1 MPQPT
6 IEEQEEPLD
15 PAMEK
20 IRRKMML
27 LILVSGGILFLCFMA
42 VLGAIVYKVSQRPAA
57 PAAATPSGGFS
68 IPEGQPLAATA
79 ELPAGFA
86 IQSASGAGGQVTF
99 YGTLNGTPK
108 VLLFDIKAGRII
120 ADITVAIPQ

>member
-1 MPQPT
+1 MPQPV

-57 PAAATPSGGFS
+57 PAPAASAGGFS
-68 IPEGQPLAATA
+68 VPAGQPLAATA
-79 ELPAGFA
+79 ELPAGF
-86 IQSASGAGGQVTF
+86 ILQSVSGSGGQITF
-99 YGTLNGTPK
+99 FGTLNGTPK
-108 VLLFDIKAGRII
+108 VLVFDLTAGRVI
-120 ADITVAIPQ
+120 ADVTVAIPQ